1 MMEGWAPAY
10 NLTSH
15 WHRDDI
21 TPAVIDIFRI
31 ETFKSDHPSF
41 ITVMF
46 PHDNLALRRV
56 WYTVSI

>member
-15 WHRDDI
+15 WHRADI
-21 TPAVIDIFRI
+21 TPAVIDIFRT

-41 ITVMF
+41 ITVML

-56 WYTVSI
+56 